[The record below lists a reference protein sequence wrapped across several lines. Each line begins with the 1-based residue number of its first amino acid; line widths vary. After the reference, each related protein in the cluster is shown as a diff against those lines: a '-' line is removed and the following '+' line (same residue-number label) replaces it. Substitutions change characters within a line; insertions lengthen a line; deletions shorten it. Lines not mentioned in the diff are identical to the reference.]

1 MAVRANQLGAG
12 GAGVAAELLDGLVAA
27 LNQEITPVTREIGS
41 IGTGDLPALA
51 DVALAILGEGHVW
64 RGGKMLSAWPLVR
77 EVKLDFRDA
86 LGFMSSNALTL
97 GQAAL
102 LSVDIRSLQRAWMS
116 VAALSFEAFDAD
128 LVVLD
133 ERVQAAVGAAGQ
145 QTVARRMRELLG
157 GAALGTSAET
167 PVQHPYPFRVLPQ
180 VDGVTEDA
188 LTALEDVVGR
198 AINARGEN
206 ALIVDAVAL
215 PNGNF
220 HAAELAAAL
229 DRLRAALAQSG
240 SLIAVR
246 ISAMMDPRT
255 SGLPTFL
262 SARPGLESGVMMLE
276 YTAQSAAAHA
286 RAVASTVAVQT
297 VGASLGVE
305 SHSSL
310 AAEALRLTA
319 ECIDA
324 LLTVVATELVV
335 TLRAL
340 ELSGRTPNGA
350 GAWALFDQAR
360 AVLPAGLE
368 DRCFGADVELA
379 RELLRQVYWR
389 LD

>member
-1 MAVRANQLGAG
+1 
-12 GAGVAAELLDGLVAA
+12 VAAELLDGLVAA
-27 LNQEITPVTREIGS
+27 LNQDVTPVSRGIGS

-51 DVALAILGEGHVW
+51 DIALAILGEGRVW
-64 RGGKMLSAWPLVR
+64 RGGEMLTAWPLVGD
-77 EVKLDFRDA
+77 VNLDLRDA

-102 LSVDIRSLQRAWMS
+102 LSVDVRRLQQAWMT

-133 ERVQAAVGAAGQ
+133 DRVQAAVGAAGQ
-145 QTVARRMRELLG
+145 RTVAARMRELLA

-188 LTALEDVVGR
+188 LTALEDMVGR
-198 AINARGEN
+198 GINGRGEN
-206 ALIVDAVAL
+206 ALIVDGLAL

-220 HAAELAAAL
+220 HAAELAGAL
-229 DRLRAALAQSG
+229 DRLRAALAQSC

-262 SARPGLESGVMMLE
+262 SAQPGLESGVMMLE
-276 YTAQSAAAHA
+276 FTAQSAAAHA
-286 RAVASTVAVQT
+286 RALAPTVGVQT

-310 AAEALRLTA
+310 AAEALGLTV
-319 ECIDA
+319 ESIQA
-324 LLTVVATELVV
+324 LSVVVATELVV

-340 ELSGRTPNGA
+340 ELAGRTPAGA
-350 GAWALFDQAR
+350 GARPLFEQAR

-368 DRCFGADVELA
+368 DRRFGADVELA
-379 RELLRQVYWR
+379 RELLRQIYWT